1 MSEMV
6 ERVARAILA
15 SHDYSKNDGKEGGF
29 ESLSPEW
36 QEVLL
41 ANARAA
47 IEAMREPT
55 DDMKNCSEE
64 VHWDYSCGQCG
75 GLKEGWQMMIDEA
88 LK

>member
-47 IEAMREPT
+47 IEAMRWPT
-55 DDMKNCSEE
+55 DAMFTIGSNRLNDDG
-64 VHWDYSCGQCG
+64 DYDAEDVWFG
-75 GLKEGWQMMIDEA
+75 MIDEA